1 MPVDRLSTSQ
11 GAGGLARSDSSVLPR
26 DSVHRN
32 MFSLAPDAPPMP
44 PDAETQYVAP
54 KRPRAERRKQMKRR
68 SSTGTLSSKVLPD
81 LPNSSRRASLILS
94 IGPEFGNFLKS
105 SRPWSSDTAP
115 VSSPTKSNPHE
126 SITPSK
132 ESTKSDDGD
141 SFALPTLP
149 EGVRRLPN
157 PRSQPSS
164 SSSAGVSPSVSAQ
177 SSAPSKDIDTKGLED
192 VLDFY
197 NLGDSP
203 GSFLSG
209 FRLGFSPIREET
221 GSQASSAN
229 RNDRRDSKRAPPV
242 GARSP
247 RSASEQIHVLNFDS
261 NFGSIG
267 RGDSLQS
274 RLSDARPL
282 SKQMLMLLPS
292 QNGSSGGLSER
303 SGSLKSCRSFE
314 PQRSDSASSYS
325 QDTRSYSGQKAQ
337 GVPLQTSTWTEASS
351 PGGVSQRSNEDGD
364 SRRNVGDDAVSAKN
378 SSGRVSQSD
387 GNYATDSPHMMN
399 LNTLP
404 SIPISP
410 IEIVRHNQ
418 PGAHSQMLSE
428 PSQTGF
434 AAPSTP
440 SSNLSVSLPLVRS
453 NSLPMATS
461 SGTTSSHLGP
471 VNGSGDSTS
480 TTAEKSVFTSR
491 QPAASDR
498 LYKDDFLGRN
508 STLSMGSPPPYYE
521 VVNQSNHHHPH
532 HHHDLGPSTINAGHV
547 GPTDPVAGPSRLSG
561 EWSNSE
567 SRRDGPARARIRPR
581 PPLPIGPRRPSQG
594 IVTLPSSIGFPESLQ
609 RSESMASL
617 SRHHTSGQQS
627 PARLPAIRTP
637 RFQTPP
643 PKWRGHTMDAARWT
657 FKSCQ
662 LQSIVS
668 KAIRQSSEASLIR
681 LLEPEILENDIPAE
695 IGNLETI
702 RTDIKTRYKLLARK
716 RAVLFEGLSS
726 SLAGTNNPA
735 EEGPGHAH
743 RLLEDLSEIA
753 AMMDHL
759 SEELHS
765 ADTQLAHLDSLTQ
778 VHTSSALAVA
788 LRKLNTSFLKQMTEN
803 EDIRNDLFSVEAE
816 RDEAWLQ
823 AERIAIEL
831 DQLAAR
837 VENTSSPITSNRSS
851 RVSAHRKSLALA
863 SKAGLKI
870 PKRQPSKRLS
880 LRVTPS
886 STAFSSPFVSPSS
899 SSKGARPGKP
909 TNKQPGPI
917 STESSSLSPPVPVY
931 SPSSTTRAL
940 IQAQD
945 ELYTMLGL
953 SAPGTGL
960 QRSRSWTSLSA
971 SSPQDSDCP
980 SLRHSLTLHPQSE
993 RRNSLPADS
1002 ALAQVSNAM
1011 AADVSYIYHI
1021 LDRLDF
1027 I

>member
-1 MPVDRLSTSQ
+1 MSSPSTSIPPIAQ
-11 GAGGLARSDSSVLPR
+11 SA
-26 DSVHRN
+26 
-32 MFSLAPDAPPMP
+32 APLKDK
-44 PDAETQYVAP
+44 ET
-54 KRPRAERRKQMKRR
+54 
-68 SSTGTLSSKVLPD
+68 
-81 LPNSSRRASLILS
+81 
-94 IGPEFGNFLKS
+94 
-105 SRPWSSDTAP
+105 
-115 VSSPTKSNPHE
+115 TKSE
-126 SITPSK
+126 
-132 ESTKSDDGD
+132 DGD

-149 EGVRRLPN
+149 EGVRRLPD

-164 SSSAGVSPSVSAQ
+164 SSSAGVSPSISAQ
-177 SSAPSKDIDTKGLED
+177 SSAPSKELDTKGLEE

-203 GSFLSG
+203 ANF
-209 FRLGFSPIREET
+209 FRHGISPIREEI
-221 GSQASSAN
+221 GSQPPSAN
-229 RNDRRDSKRAPPV
+229 RNDRRDSKRGPPV
-242 GARSP
+242 GGRSP
-247 RSASEQIHVLNFDS
+247 RSASRTTRALY
-261 NFGSIG
+261 FGSNLGVLG
-267 RGDSLQS
+267 RGDSMQLAV

-325 QDTRSYSGQKAQ
+325 QDTRISGQKTQ
-337 GVPLQTSTWTEASS
+337 GALQTSSWAES
-351 PGGVSQRSNEDGD
+351 PGGNSQRSNDDGD

-378 SSGRVSQSD
+378 SSGRESQSD
-387 GNYATDSPHMMN
+387 GNYRTDTPHMMN
-399 LNTLP
+399 LNTPP

-418 PGAHSQMLSE
+418 PVAHSQMLSE

-434 AAPSTP
+434 PAPSTS
-440 SSNLSVSLPLVRS
+440 SSNLSVSPPLVRS

-461 SGTTSSHLGP
+461 SGATSSHLGP
-471 VNGSGDSTS
+471 VNGTGDSTNM
-480 TTAEKSVFTSR
+480 TAEKSVFTSR

-521 VVNQSNHHHPH
+521 VVNQTNHHHHPH
-532 HHHDLGPSTINAGHV
+532 HQDRAYSTINAGHV
-547 GPTDPVAGPSRLSG
+547 GPTDPVAGPSRSSG
-561 EWSNSE
+561 EWSTNE

-594 IVTLPSSIGFPESLQ
+594 VANIVDSLQ

-617 SRHHTSGQQS
+617 SRHRLSGQHS
-627 PARLPAIRTP
+627 PARLPAIRSP

-662 LQSIVS
+662 LQAIVS

-695 IGNLETI
+695 ICNLETI
-702 RTDIKTRYKLLARK
+702 RTDIKTRYKLLARR
-716 RAVLFEGLSS
+716 RAVLFEGLST
-726 SLAGTNNPA
+726 SLAGTNHPA
-735 EEGPGHAH
+735 EEGPGYAH
-743 RLLEDLSEIA
+743 RLLEELSEIA

-788 LRKLNTSFLKQMTEN
+788 LRKLNTSFLKQMAEN
-803 EDIRNDLFSVEAE
+803 EDIRNDLFSVEVE

-823 AERIAIEL
+823 AERIAIEM
-831 DQLAAR
+831 DQLAGR
-837 VENTSSPITSNRSS
+837 VENRSSVTSDRSS

-899 SSKGARPGKP
+899 SSKGVRPGKP
-909 TNKQPGPI
+909 VNKQPVPI
-917 STESSSLSPPVPVY
+917 STESSSLSPPVPTF
-931 SPSSTTRAL
+931 SPSSTARAL

-945 ELYTMLGL
+945 ELYSMLGI

-960 QRSRSWTSLSA
+960 QRSRSWASLSA
-971 SSPQDSDCP
+971 SSPPESACP
-980 SLRHSLTLHPQSE
+980 SLRHSLSLHPQSE

-1002 ALAQVSNAM
+1002 DLAQVSNAM
-1011 AADVSYIYHI
+1011 AADVSCIAFSI
-1021 LDRLDF
+1021 FRNPIDF
-1027 I
+1027 FLSVL